1 MYSVYCTLVFVCRL
15 GAFAAANTLVWLN
28 ITAWLWTKTI
38 WTFGLW
44 LSLSQVKMLTCFY
57 YKKNRKQCKGNLHNS
72 FFRSQFEQ
80 AHPPAGNQ
88 SPLQP
93 ETQVSHFL
101 VFFIR
106 IALLSLNKDKSVSEV
121 GTKFSFFT
129 CYFRIPFQNNDEG
142 KVEWWGGTRGIV
154 NTPPPTFPY
163 PQIEQIHDFFLSR
176 YSRCAK

>member
-72 FFRSQFEQ
+72 FFRSQFKQ

-106 IALLSLNKDKSVSEV
+106 IALYHRTRKNLFQRWARTFLYLRTIFASPSKTMTKARLNGGV
-121 GTKFSFFT
+121 G
-129 CYFRIPFQNNDEG
+129 
-142 KVEWWGGTRGIV
+142 RGV
-154 NTPPPTFPY
+154 
-163 PQIEQIHDFFLSR
+163 
-176 YSRCAK
+176 